1 MKNLFFPI
9 ALLITVAF
17 VSSCRKSVD
26 ACANFDK
33 SAYLVNDTILLNA
46 ACSENVGTYLW
57 QPQAGLRMLGTGN
70 TSSERFIVLS
80 LPGAISRTISL
91 TVSNAKSSRTIS
103 KSALIL

>member
-1 MKNLFFPI
+1 MKDLLFVI
-9 ALLITVAF
+9 ASFATIAF

-70 TSSERFIVLS
+70 TSTERFIVLS
-80 LPGAISRTISL
+80 LPGAVSRTISL